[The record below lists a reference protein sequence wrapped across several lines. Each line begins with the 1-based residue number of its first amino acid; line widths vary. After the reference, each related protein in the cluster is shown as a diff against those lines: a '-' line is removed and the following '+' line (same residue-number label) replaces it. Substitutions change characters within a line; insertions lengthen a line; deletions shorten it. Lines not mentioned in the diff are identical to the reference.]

1 VTNTRDIVPGYIA
14 LDETDKSATEV
25 LTYAHQLHPDV
36 RYRIVADEFG
46 YWVLRRV

>member
-1 VTNTRDIVPGYIA
+1 MGERSAGRRNGLAQPPA
-14 LDETDKSATEV
+14 ASATEV

-36 RYRIVADEFG
+36 RYRIVADESG